1 MNQSMK
7 STKSMRKSISRSG
20 RTRSMENAV
29 QSRHPRQPRPAP
41 WWRILLVWA
50 RQEFMLLL
58 REPVAVFFSLA
69 FPLIIYVFIG
79 IPYGFTEIAPGVHF
93 IDAMFSSLILTVA
106 ANLLLMGLPIYLA
119 ELRSRGVDR
128 RYAVLPLPGR
138 LFASGVLASMLIL
151 LAASSAVIGMVVG
164 LRDGLR
170 NSLWSPV
177 YLLLL
182 IGSILW
188 LSALGFLIGALRV
201 SARTTQAL
209 SAAIFF
215 IMFFG
220 SGAAVPLEGLPEILQ
235 KVLEWNPLKQW
246 LDVMVGVYTG
256 TGASRTEWLRL
267 LLALPMTTIC
277 ALGGLRLWKQRS

>member
-7 STKSMRKSISRSG
+7 SAKSQKKSIGRSG
-20 RTRSMENAV
+20 RTRAMENAV
-29 QSRHPRQPRPAP
+29 QPLQARQPRLSRPAP

-79 IPYGFTEIAPGVHF
+79 IPYGSTEIAPGVHF

-151 LAASSAVIGMVVG
+151 LAGSSAVIVMVV
-164 LRDGLR
+164 GLR

-277 ALGGLRLWKQRS
+277 ALGGLQLWKQRG